1 MIGSGRRIC
10 VYRRPGSPPWWA
22 IYCPLG
28 HGYVRGAYGW
38 PAAMLI
44 AQRHAF
50 IAHHPQEFAPVDVK
64 RGKVSR

>member
-1 MIGSGRRIC
+1 
-10 VYRRPGSPPWWA
+10 
-22 IYCPLG
+22 
-28 HGYVRGAYGW
+28 
-38 PAAMLI
+38 MLI